1 MSNLFDKNFKDSKQT
16 KVKGFIKGPI
26 KKKRELKDDIE
37 SIKLDPLAKPKKKHP
52 KNFFIDDDDEI
63 EFRIK

>member
-16 KVKGFIKGPI
+16 KVKGLLKGPV
-26 KKKRELKDDIE
+26 KKKSVLKDDIE

-52 KNFFIDDDDEI
+52 KRFFIDDDDEVQ
-63 EFRIK
+63 FRIK